1 MSISTESN
9 YAVFSSPN
17 TWIEGKA
24 IEQLKQTAQ
33 WPGIEFASG
42 MPDLHPGGGMP
53 IGAVWRS
60 YPEQE
65 RMVLYPAMIGSDIG
79 CGMSLWKLAADAASF
94 RSAKAA
100 RRLVGLDDPVATAC
114 FPEHLR
120 SFERHPFRDSLGT
133 IGGGNHF
140 AEIQCV
146 ETVYDGAKALG
157 LTPGVLCLTVHSGSR
172 GYGGHIYRRFAE
184 RFGYGG
190 IAWRSADAVE
200 YVGLHRAALTF
211 AQTNRRVIAHRI
223 LSSLRTKGV
232 ELFDVPHNFIS
243 FENGRLM
250 HRKGSVSMRHPFVVI
265 PGSRGDWTYVVSPTP
280 ALSSPLALLSLAHGA
295 GRKWMRSDCRGRLE
309 KRYREADL
317 KMTSLKSLV
326 ICEDRDLIYEEA
338 PQAYKSVEDT
348 VEVLETEGLCRRV
361 ARLRP
366 VLTYKTMRR

>member
-1 MSISTESN
+1 M
-9 YAVFSSPN
+9 
-17 TWIEGKA
+17 
-24 IEQLKQTAQ
+24 
-33 WPGIEFASG
+33 
-42 MPDLHPGGGMP
+42 
-53 IGAVWRS
+53 
-60 YPEQE
+60 
-65 RMVLYPAMIGSDIG
+65 
-79 CGMSLWKLAADAASF
+79 
-94 RSAKAA
+94 
-100 RRLVGLDDPVATAC
+100 
-114 FPEHLR
+114 
-120 SFERHPFRDSLGT
+120 
-133 IGGGNHF
+133 
-140 AEIQCV
+140 
-146 ETVYDGAKALG
+146 
-157 LTPGVLCLTVHSGSR
+157 
-172 GYGGHIYRRFAE
+172 
-184 RFGYGG
+184 
-190 IAWRSADAVE
+190 E
-200 YVGLHRAALTF
+200 YVGLHHAALTF
-211 AQTNRRVIAHRI
+211 AQTIRRVIAHRI

-232 ELFDVPHNFIS
+232 ELLDVPHNFIS

-280 ALSSPLALLSLAHGA
+280 ALSSPLALFSLAHGA